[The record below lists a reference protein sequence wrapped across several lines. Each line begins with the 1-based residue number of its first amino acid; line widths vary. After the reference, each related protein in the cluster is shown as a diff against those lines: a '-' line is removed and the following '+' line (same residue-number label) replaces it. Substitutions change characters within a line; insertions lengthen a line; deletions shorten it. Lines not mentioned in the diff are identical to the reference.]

1 MAFLIDLTTYLWYN
15 DLNLK
20 NKELRV
26 FMTNQTKSANL
37 QDHVQFWEDR
47 ETETLEPM
55 SFMSLATFEQEN
67 KVAFSSIRETHVR
80 NDSVY
85 VTLDTMLTAITRI
98 LGTDET
104 FAKLGLNAE
113 DLIRNTVM
121 TYIVQIAEN
130 LPKDEESLLA
140 LTEENEDVRALI
152 NRHFASV
159 ERLLGNST
167 EGESSDE

>member
-20 NKELRV
+20 NKELKV
-26 FMTNQTKSANL
+26 FMTNQNKSANL

-47 ETETLEPM
+47 EFDTLEPM
-55 SFMSLATFEQEN
+55 SFVSLATFEQEDG
-67 KVAFSSIRETHVR
+67 VGFTSIRETQMR

-85 VTLDTMLTAITRI
+85 VTLDTMVTAITRI

-104 FAKLGLNAE
+104 FEKLGLKTE

-121 TYIVQIAEN
+121 TYIVQISEK
-130 LPKDEESLLA
+130 LPKDGESSISLVESDEGIRSLFN
-140 LTEENEDVRALI
+140 L
-152 NRHFASV
+152 HSASV
-159 ERLLGNST
+159 NRLLGNST
-167 EGESSDE
+167 KGEGSDE

>member
-1 MAFLIDLTTYLWYN
+1 MVSQSTS
-15 DLNLK
+15 
-20 NKELRV
+20 V
-26 FMTNQTKSANL
+26 NL
-37 QDHVQFWEDR
+37 QEHKKFWGDR
-47 ETETLEPM
+47 DTETLEPM
-55 SFMSLATFEQEN
+55 SFVSLATFEQEN
-67 KVAFSSIRETHVR
+67 KVGFSSIRETHVR
-80 NDSVY
+80 NDSIY
-85 VTLDTMLTAITRI
+85 ATLDAMVTAITRI

-104 FAKLGLNAE
+104 FEKLGLNTE

-121 TYIVQIAEN
+121 TYVVQIAEK

-140 LTEENEDVRALI
+140 LTEENEDVRVLI